1 MSNISWHIKH
11 IIKVMVDIIII
22 IKGYSECLFY
32 YLLIIFNKLV
42 KSGINPNKF
51 KLTTV
56 TPIVKNILLFIL

>member
-1 MSNISWHIKH
+1 
-11 IIKVMVDIIII
+11 MVDIIII

-32 YLLIIFNKLV
+32 YLLIIFKKLL
-42 KSGINPNKF
+42 KSGINTNKF